1 MQVERQVFIKMD
13 KNMHTKNAPKMTY
26 LKKCVFFKQVYVF
39 PLPFSTLYKNFPL
52 SACKYLV
59 CAQLKINNWSA
70 L

>member
-1 MQVERQVFIKMD
+1 
-13 KNMHTKNAPKMTY
+13 MHTKNAPKMTY

-39 PLPFSTLYKNFPL
+39 PLPFSTLYKNSPL